1 MLLGHLCRK
10 LLNSQIA
17 ARVAALVFLVN
28 PITLSTL
35 TWISCFSYVL
45 GTSLTLAS
53 LLAFWKSGAQDTRKH
68 SLFDHFARERDT
80 DLYFTFPERGE
91 DCLAL
96 GTIADGV
103 FGDYHYRHLEYKA
116 YRQSVDEAYPRLQG
130 GLRRN
135 ALENRLHPLEI
146 ALLSASIPPELFAD
160 VLGRDHSKPLFHRWR
175 ESALVEEDSRSG
187 CLRLT
192 ANGSWFTSQM
202 MAELSAP

>member
-1 MLLGHLCRK
+1 LRAGGK
-10 LLNSQIA
+10 KSS
-17 ARVAALVFLVN
+17 
-28 PITLSTL
+28 PPKKTL
-35 TWISCFSYVL
+35 
-45 GTSLTLAS
+45 
-53 LLAFWKSGAQDTRKH
+53 
-68 SLFDHFARERDT
+68 LFDSI
-80 DLYFTFPERGE
+80 LPQVPPIFTLP
-91 DCLAL
+91 
-96 GTIADGV
+96 I
-103 FGDYHYRHLEYKA
+103 GDYHYRHPEYEA
-116 YRQSVDEAYPRLQG
+116 YRQSVNEAYPGLPG

-160 VLGRDHSKPLFHRWR
+160 VLGRDHSKPLFRRWR